1 MTSDLFGLLTRIRV
15 SKVPMDLEKAA
26 AQQHLFVLVG
36 LVVGLV
42 VTAFSVLL
50 YDLLGRG
57 LAQESAVIVII
68 TLYSITGILH
78 TEGLADFAD
87 GVMAGGTPERKRAAM
102 KDVHL
107 GAGGVFAIVFFLV
120 IMFALIASISAKA
133 VEPVIPFPLPWAAPF
148 AIGFVLSE
156 MAGKL
161 AMNIMMFLGPSSHPG
176 MGTLF
181 VKGANGTKLL
191 AATLL
196 ASVISFV
203 LVGWLFLIVL
213 LGLVVGCAVTQ
224 MARKNFGGVSG
235 DAFGAANEVGRLV
248 TLLVWVIAA

>member
-36 LVVGLV
+36 LVVGLI

-107 GAGGVFAIVFFLV
+107 LR
-120 IMFALIASISAKA
+120 
-133 VEPVIPFPLPWAAPF
+133 VEVKTRDPVI
-148 AIGFVLSE
+148 VLRASRGVGIRRQASARPIADLIRE
-156 MAGKL
+156 RGGDQELDFRGEL
-161 AMNIMMFLGPSSHPG
+161 A
-176 MGTLF
+176 
-181 VKGANGTKLL
+181 
-191 AATLL
+191 
-196 ASVISFV
+196 V
-203 LVGWLFLIVL
+203 LVRVDRG
-213 LGLVVGCAVTQ
+213 
-224 MARKNFGGVSG
+224 
-235 DAFGAANEVGRLV
+235 
-248 TLLVWVIAA
+248 